1 MYGKVIW
8 ATDGLGTAE
17 GALRETV
24 GLTVPGGPIVAVQA
38 DGRVNGR
45 QAAGAGQRRGCG
57 PKWRTP

>member
-24 GLTVPGGPIVAVQA
+24 GLTVPRGRIVACRPTVA
-38 DGRVNGR
+38 
-45 QAAGAGQRRGCG
+45 
-57 PKWRTP
+57 